1 MIMTG
6 IQSIKTYTPGTPVSI
21 HSLQEKEA
29 LDEQELAYFTTCG
42 INTVYDSGNISSY
55 ELARGATE
63 KLLQETGTAAADIDL
78 IIYLQSR
85 MPEQFISSEAT
96 RLQHEIKAD
105 NALSFAITNL
115 GCADSSMALKLAKDY
130 LVANRKANNVLICYG
145 NKLFSKYRF
154 RNPVTIM
161 GDGGVAALISKTA
174 DHKIADIH
182 IQTNGRYWDLF
193 KLEYRDKNF
202 DQYKEACSDTRRYGF
217 ELAIESKNRFREINE
232 AILKNNN
239 IQKQDVHHFL
249 LQNISVRAYEYYQS
263 AFDIQISPICAIN
276 LAQYGHLGAGD
287 IFLNYQTG
295 IESGIFQKG
304 EKVLIMN
311 NSPVAAWSSVLIE
324 V

>member
-1 MIMTG
+1 MIG
-6 IQSIKTYTPGTPVSI
+6 IQSIKTYTPGTPVPI
-21 HSLQEKEA
+21 HSLQEKET
-29 LDEQELAYFTTCG
+29 LGEQELAYFTTCG
-42 INTVYDSGNISSY
+42 IDTVYDSGNSSSY
-55 ELARGATE
+55 ELAKGATE
-63 KLLQETGTAAADIDL
+63 KLLQENGISALAIDL
-78 IIYLQSR
+78 IIYVQSR
-85 MPEQFISSEAT
+85 MPDQFISSEAT

-115 GCADSSMALKLAKDY
+115 GCADSSMALKLAKDF
-130 LVANRKANNVLICYG
+130 LVANRKANHVLICYG

-174 DHKIADIH
+174 DHKITDIH

-193 KLEYRDKNF
+193 KLEYKDKSA
-202 DQYKEACSDTRRYGF
+202 DQYKETCSDLRKYGF
-217 ELAIESKNRFREINE
+217 ELAIESKNRFKDIND
-232 AILKNNN
+232 AILKSNHLSKEN
-239 IQKQDVHHFL
+239 IRHFL
-249 LQNISVRAYEYYQS
+249 LQNISSRAYEYYQS

-295 IESGIFQKG
+295 IESGIFQQG

-311 NSPVAAWSSVLIE
+311 NSPVAAWSSILIE